1 MTDQPETT
9 TSDTRSRGDA
19 DESAPQ
25 TKTLYLIDAF
35 AQLFRAY
42 HAIRSNLTSPVTQEP
57 TNATF
62 GWVGMLLKIL
72 REYQPDYLAI
82 AIDVSGDRHTFRS
95 DIYPEYKA
103 NREPPP
109 MDFRPQIE
117 RSFEIARMMN
127 IPILGIERFEADDI
141 IASIVRRL
149 DKSSERENLRIRIVS
164 KDKDLEQLLS
174 DRVELFD
181 VHKDHAITLET
192 LREKRGI
199 EPHQVRDMLA
209 LMGDTS
215 DNVPGV
221 PGIGPKTAAQLVS
234 QYGDIDNL
242 YAHIDE
248 FKGKRRENLEAS
260 RDVVKL
266 SRTLV
271 TLNGDL
277 DPEFDLGDARVDT
290 ERIPVEELA
299 ALFKTLGFNRY
310 QQDLLALTGSVASNE
325 KSDETNIA
333 NSASSSPPSSSA
345 PQNSAPAGSLF
356 AQVDSDSVDTTQHT
370 VTTVE
375 PKRGKYECITT
386 TDQLDQLI
394 DDIRKVGR
402 ISIDTETTSLSTM
415 EAELCGISIA
425 LEEKTGAYIPV
436 QSPDPSS
443 HLNTEQVL
451 DRLRPVLED
460 ASIGK
465 VGQNLKYDWIIFK
478 NHGVDLN
485 RIAGDSMIASYLFD
499 ASRSSHSLNTL
510 AQALLD
516 YYCIPISELIG
527 ERARG
532 KTQCKFSE
540 IPVEFAHI
548 YAAEDA
554 DVALRLVNFLEPK
567 LNVMGLRPLYDD
579 VEIPLVEI
587 LASMQYHGIRVDPDI
602 LDAQREIISRRIT
615 QIRKKILDAAPS
627 DFNPDSPRQLARIL
641 FNPVD
646 DPEAPGL
653 GLKVI
658 KRGKSG
664 PSTDIEVLEKLADD
678 PSVETIVPQL
688 IVEYRQ
694 LTKLV
699 NTYLVALKNCINI
712 KTGRVHASFNQTV
725 AATGRLSSS
734 DPNLQNIP
742 IRTEVGRQIRKAF
755 VAEPGCKL
763 ITADYSQ
770 IELRLLAH
778 LSGDEALTNAFLS
791 GEDIH
796 RTVASQVYDVPLDEV
811 TREQRSSAKMV
822 NFGIVYGIT
831 PFGLARRLG
840 HGVTNEQA
848 AQIIDDYKARF
859 PGINEFLKR
868 CVDEA
873 RDHGFVETIL
883 KRRRAVPQVHS
894 RNPREKMLG
903 ERMAINSVVQ
913 GSAAD
918 LIKLAMVNLYRK
930 LPDQFPN
937 TRMLLQIHDELVFE
951 SPIDEADAALKFV
964 VNEMETSLDLK
975 VSLKVDADLADN
987 WLEGK

>member
-9 TSDTRSRGDA
+9 SSDSESGAAA
-19 DESAPQ
+19 DEKKPQ

-42 HAIRSNLTSPVTQEP
+42 HAIRSNLTSPVTQES

-62 GWVGMLLKIL
+62 GWVGMLLKVL

-82 AIDVSGDRHTFRS
+82 AMDVSGDSQTFRS

-103 NREPPP
+103 NREAPPI
-109 MDFRPQIE
+109 DFGPQVD

-127 IPILGIERFEADDI
+127 IPILGIERFEADDV

-149 DKSSERENLRIRIVS
+149 EKSSDRENLRIRIVS
-164 KDKDLEQLLS
+164 RDKDLEQLLS

-181 VHKDHAITLET
+181 VHKNQAMTVET
-192 LREKRGI
+192 LRQKRGI

-221 PGIGPKTAAQLVS
+221 PGIGPKTAAQLIS

-242 YAHIDE
+242 YAHLDE
-248 FKGKRRENLEAS
+248 IKGKRRENLEANGEL
-260 RDVVKL
+260 VKL

-271 TLNGDL
+271 TLREDL
-277 DPEFDLGDARVDT
+277 DTEFHLGDARVDT
-290 ERIPVEELA
+290 AKIPVEKLA
-299 ALFKTLGFNRY
+299 ALFKTLGFHRY
-310 QQDLLALTGSVASNE
+310 QQDLLAMTGAAASVE
-325 KSDETNIA
+325 KSDDTVTA
-333 NSASSSPPSSSA
+333 SAVSSSPTENSSLT
-345 PQNSAPAGSLF
+345 GSLF
-356 AQVDSDSVDTTQHT
+356 AQVDPAGSQAIQHT
-370 VTTVE
+370 ITTLE
-375 PKRGKYECITT
+375 PKRGQYECITT
-386 TDQLDQLI
+386 TEQLDQLI
-394 DDIRKVGR
+394 ADIRRVRR

-415 EAELCGISIA
+415 EAQLCGVSIA
-425 LEEKTGAYIPV
+425 LEEKSAAYIPV
-436 QSPDPSS
+436 QSPDLLS

-451 DRLRPVLED
+451 DRLRPVLEE
-460 ASIGK
+460 STIGK

-485 RIAGDSMIASYLFD
+485 GIAGDSMIASYLVE
-499 ASRSSHSLNTL
+499 ASRSSHSLNAL

-516 YYCIPISELIG
+516 YHCIPISELIG

-532 KTQCKFSE
+532 KTQRKFNK
-540 IPVEFAHI
+540 IPIDIAYV

-554 DVALRLVNFLEPK
+554 DIALRLVNLLEPK
-567 LNVMGLRPLYDD
+567 LKMMGIRPLYDD

-587 LASMQYHGIRVDPDI
+587 LASMQYQGIRVDPEI
-602 LDAQREIISRRIT
+602 LDAQCEIISRRIIE
-615 QIRKKILDAAPS
+615 IRRKILDASPH
-627 DFNPDSPRQLARIL
+627 DFNPDSPRQLASFL
-641 FNPVD
+641 FNPID
-646 DPEAPGL
+646 DLEAPGL

-658 KRGKSG
+658 KRGKTG

-678 PSVETIVPQL
+678 PSVETVVPQL

-699 NTYLVALKNCINI
+699 NTYLVTLKNCIND

-742 IRTEVGRQIRKAF
+742 IRTEIGRQIRKAF
-755 VAEPGCKL
+755 VAETGCKL

-778 LSGDEALTNAFLS
+778 LSGDEALMNAFLS
-791 GEDIH
+791 DEDIH
-796 RTVASQVYDVPLDEV
+796 RTVASQVYGVPLDEV

-848 AQIIDDYKARF
+848 TQIIDDYKARF
-859 PGINEFLKR
+859 PGINDFLKR

-873 RDHGFVETIL
+873 REHGFVETIL

-894 RNPREKMLG
+894 RNSREKMLG
-903 ERMAINSVVQ
+903 ERVAINSVVQ

-918 LIKLAMVNLYRK
+918 LIKIAMVNLYRK
-930 LPDQFPN
+930 LPEHFPN

-951 SPIDEADAALKFV
+951 SPNDEANAALQFI
-964 VNEMETSLDLK
+964 VNEMETALDLK
-975 VSLKVDADLADN
+975 VPLKVDADLADN